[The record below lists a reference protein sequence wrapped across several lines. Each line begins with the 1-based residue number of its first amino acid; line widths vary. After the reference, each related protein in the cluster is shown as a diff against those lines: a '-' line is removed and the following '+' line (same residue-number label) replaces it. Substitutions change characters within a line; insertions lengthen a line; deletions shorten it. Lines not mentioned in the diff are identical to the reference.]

1 MLKRVGTVL
10 VLACAAGT
18 LASMCGC
25 LERRMTITSDPPGA
39 SVTVNDVEVGRTPVT
54 ASFVYFGTYQVEL
67 EREGY
72 EPVRAK
78 AKARTP
84 VYEYPPIDL
93 LASAFPANIT
103 SNVKFHYVLE
113 PENSKRQSE
122 QEADAALVQR
132 AHELRKQVQ

>member
-10 VLACAAGT
+10 VLACAMGAMT
-18 LASMCGC
+18 GC

-39 SVTVNDVEVGRTPVT
+39 TVTVNDVEVGRTPVT

-78 AKARTP
+78 AKASTP

-93 LASAFPANIT
+93 VVSAFPANIT

-113 PENSKRQSE
+113 PENAKRQTE
-122 QEADAALVQR
+122 QESDAALVQR